1 MHVLCADGADPVEKD
16 AALYV
21 RGDLPSAMQGWMLCG
36 DLRGSLC
43 FPAFMSN
50 TPETDEVAVQRVG
63 GRPDCGSAE
72 EYPSS
77 SKACVGFVAVR
88 SN

>member
-36 DLRGSLC
+36 DLSGSLC

-50 TPETDEVAVQRVG
+50 TPETDEVAVQRVEA
-63 GRPDCGSAE
+63 GRTVEAQRNIPPHRRPAWGLW
-72 EYPSS
+72 P
-77 SKACVGFVAVR
+77 
-88 SN
+88 

>member
-1 MHVLCADGADPVEKD
+1 MLPCMCEERRSAECHAGTD
-16 AALYV
+16 AL
-21 RGDLPSAMQGWMLCG
+21 WG

-50 TPETDEVAVQRVG
+50 TPEADEVAVQRVG
-63 GRPDCGSAE
+63 GRPEAACGSAE

-88 SN
+88 SK